1 MYCVPWS
8 MKERAIYL
16 GDDLSWRRFIAYENE
31 KDWAFFLRKVRESM
45 GDMLAIAL
53 YLVAAEDI
61 LKNEKK
67 WLKQQAFLSER
78 LDTLLHMQRLQPVIS
93 ICESER

>member
-16 GDDLSWRRFIAYENE
+16 GDDLLVMKMKKIGR
-31 KDWAFFLRKVRESM
+31 FLRKVRESM
-45 GDMLAIAL
+45 GDMLAIAF
-53 YLVAAEDI
+53 YLVPAEDI

-67 WLKQQAFLSER
+67 WLKQAWFRAKEKG
-78 LDTLLHMQRLQPVIS
+78 PAKK
-93 ICESER
+93 